1 MKSFFNKLE
10 YRFLVECTKI
20 ETAIFRY
27 KIALSEANV
36 KTNKMGS
43 TKRNYHKEGGFA
55 INYFF
60 FFKIPDFGVS
70 TAMLN
75 TGDISRRLY
84 KLNFGPL
91 RGYIK

>member
-1 MKSFFNKLE
+1 MLRQIKWGAQNGTI
-10 YRFLVECTKI
+10 TKKAVLPL
-20 ETAIFRY
+20 T
-27 KIALSEANV
+27 
-36 KTNKMGS
+36 T
-43 TKRNYHKEGGFA
+43 
-55 INYFF
+55 FF

>member
-1 MKSFFNKLE
+1 MKTFFKKLE

-60 FFKIPDFGVS
+60 FFQ
-70 TAMLN
+70 N
-75 TGDISRRLY
+75 TRFRSKHGHVKYWRY
-84 KLNFGPL
+84 FP
-91 RGYIK
+91 